1 MGLLSE
7 GVYNRERKSA
17 SKQALVMLIIICLY
31 LLVFKKLSFKT
42 SQYIEGLIE
51 FILIHLEGLGE
62 G

>member
-1 MGLLSE
+1 MGLVSK

-17 SKQALVMLIIICLY
+17 SKQALVMLIIII
-31 LLVFKKLSFKT
+31 LVFKKLSFKT
-42 SQYIEGLIE
+42 SQYNEGLIE